1 MPQRDAGWLGDVLLV
16 RGTAVML
23 AVGLLLAGCAVA
35 AFVAWC
41 CLRVGA
47 RSEEP

>member
-23 AVGLLLAGCAVA
+23 AVGFILAGCAIA

-41 CLRVGA
+41 ALRVG
-47 RSEEP
+47 REDEP